1 MSKRK
6 WLEYGGIAS
15 GVLLIA
21 FGIGAVAMSIN
32 GHNTVV
38 DSLKAEK
45 ITSEATS
52 GMNPDTIAKDA
63 QAAGLPDT
71 IVLPTCSVEG
81 KDINSSNRARCF
93 AQYMRIHALEATD
106 GLTYSQLG
114 RYAAKDGNAKGTND
128 FAAAAVDPKT
138 QKPISNSSRDTWVTE
153 TALSTALNVSFMAD
167 NLALFGIV
175 VGIALLLSG
184 IGFMILAILAL
195 GGKAKPQEAEE
206 AEATR
211 PVVAVTS

>member
-1 MSKRK
+1 VNKRK

-15 GVLLIA
+15 GVILIA

-52 GMNPDTIAKDA
+52 GMNPTTIAADA
-63 QAAGLPDT
+63 KAAGVPSS
-71 IVLPTCSVEG
+71 ISLPTCSVEG
-81 KDINSSNRARCF
+81 KDVNSSSRARCF
-93 AQYMRIHALEATD
+93 AQYMRIHALEASG
-106 GLTYSQLG
+106 GLTYSQMG
-114 RYAAKDGNAKGTND
+114 RYAAKDGSSAGTND
-128 FAAAAVDPKT
+128 FAAAATDPKT
-138 QKPISNSSRDTWVTE
+138 GKPLPNSARDTWVTE

-175 VGIALLLSG
+175 VGVALLLTG

-195 GGKAKPQEAEE
+195 GGDPPVAAKDTA
-206 AEATR
+206 A
-211 PVVAVTS
+211 PVAAVAS